1 MSSDFLQELK
11 RRAAQMRRT
20 IVYPEPGDTRI
31 RQAAERLAEEG
42 IADPLLLGPSP
53 ELPSR
58 AIPGVRALPI
68 EDSEHQKRLAQD
80 YARRRQVKE
89 SLAARLVRRPLIHG
103 AMMVALGYADGMVAG
118 IAHQTGSVIQAAQ
131 LCLGLRE
138 GIRRPSSCFIMV
150 LPRLGDRR
158 DVPLVFADCAVNVEP
173 DAEDLA
179 DTALA
184 SAETA
189 RVFLRQVPR
198 VAMLSFST
206 DGGVGHP
213 KVDLVRRAV
222 ELARGRLKE
231 GFVEGELQFD
241 AALVPE
247 VARIKLKRETEVA
260 GRANVLVF
268 PDLNAGNIAYKAV
281 QYTGG
286 AHAIGPIL
294 QGFSKPVNDLSRG
307 ASVEDVIALTA
318 VTALQV

>member
-1 MSSDFLQELK
+1 MSSDFVEELK
-11 RRAAQMRRT
+11 RRAAEVRRT
-20 IVYPEPGDTRI
+20 IVYPEPGDPRI
-31 RQAAERLAEEG
+31 RQAAERVAEQG
-42 IADPLLLGPSP
+42 IAEPLLLGPSAD
-53 ELPSR
+53 LPTR

-68 EDSEHQKRLAQD
+68 EDSERQERLAQD
-80 YARRRQVKE
+80 YARRRRVKE

-131 LCLGLRE
+131 LSVGLRE

-150 LPRLGDRR
+150 LLRLGDRR

-173 DAEDLA
+173 DAEDMA
-179 DTALA
+179 DIALA

-189 RVFLRQVPR
+189 RVFLRQIPR

-206 DGGVGHP
+206 AGGVGHP
-213 KVDLVRRAV
+213 KADLVRHAV

-247 VARIKLKRETEVA
+247 VARIKLKRASEVA

-286 AHAIGPIL
+286 ALAIGPIL

>member
-1 MSSDFLQELK
+1 MSSHFVEELK
-11 RRAAQMRRT
+11 RRAAEVRRT
-20 IVYPEPGDTRI
+20 IAYPEPGDSRI
-31 RQAAERLAEEG
+31 RQAVERIVEEG
-42 IADPLLLGPSP
+42 IAEPLLVGPSAD
-53 ELPSR
+53 LPTR

-68 EDSEHQKRLAQD
+68 EDPERLERFAQD
-80 YARRRQVKE
+80 YARRRGVRE
-89 SLAARLVRRPLIHG
+89 ALAARLVRKPLIHG
-103 AMMVALGYADGMVAG
+103 AMMVALGCADGMVAG
-118 IAHQTGSVIQAAQ
+118 IAHQTGSVAQAAQ
-131 LCLGLRE
+131 LCVGLRE

-150 LPRLGDRR
+150 LPRLGERR
-158 DVPLVFADCAVNVEP
+158 DVPLVFADCAVNIEP
-173 DAEDLA
+173 DAEALA

-206 DGGVGHP
+206 AGSVGHP

-247 VARIKLKRETEVA
+247 VARIKVKGESEVA
-260 GRANVLVF
+260 GMANVLVF

-286 AHAIGPIL
+286 AHAIGPIF
-294 QGFSKPVNDLSRG
+294 QGFARPVNDLSRG
-307 ASVEDVIALTA
+307 ASVEDVVALTA

>member
-1 MSSDFLQELK
+1 MSSQFVEELK
-11 RRAAQMRRT
+11 SRATKVRRT
-20 IVYPEPGDTRI
+20 IVYPEPADPRI
-31 RQAAERLAEEG
+31 RQAAEHVAEEG
-42 IADPLLLGPSP
+42 IADPLLIGPSADLP
-53 ELPSR
+53 ERLS
-58 AIPGVRALPI
+58 PGVRALPI
-68 EDSEHQKRLAQD
+68 EDPERLERFALHYAGRRHVSEK
-80 YARRRQVKE
+80 
-89 SLAARLVRRPLIHG
+89 LAARMVRRPLIHG
-103 AMMVALGYADGMVAG
+103 AMMVALGCADGMVAG
-118 IAHQTGSVIQAAQ
+118 IAHLTGSVIQAAQ
-131 LCLGLRE
+131 LVVGLRE
-138 GIRRPSSCFIMV
+138 GIRRPSSSFIMV

-198 VAMLSFST
+198 IAMLSFST
-206 DGGVGHP
+206 GGGVSHP

-222 ELARGRLKE
+222 ELARARLKE
-231 GFVEGELQFD
+231 GFVEGDMQFD

-247 VARIKLKRETEVA
+247 VARLKLKGKSEVA
-260 GRANVLVF
+260 GQANVLIF
-268 PDLNAGNIAYKAV
+268 PDLNSGNIAYKAV

-294 QGFSKPVNDLSRG
+294 QGFAKPVNDLSRG
-307 ASVEDVIALTA
+307 ASVEDVVALTA